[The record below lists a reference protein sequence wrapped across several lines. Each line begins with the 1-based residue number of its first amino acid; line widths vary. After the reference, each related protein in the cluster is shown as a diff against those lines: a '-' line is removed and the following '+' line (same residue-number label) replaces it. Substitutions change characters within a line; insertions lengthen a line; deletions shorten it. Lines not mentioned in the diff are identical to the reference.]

1 MKTNIVK
8 LISSL
13 FTLVAFLCLAGNVTA
28 ERNYKLEYQ
37 AKVKQNDATIAIIA
51 GVINY
56 VCPKL
61 VPASTKICNPDD
73 PVGSAVG
80 VQKYMEQNWDK
91 DEDDIEDAKMPEL
104 LNKTAALQ
112 FWDAVEQ
119 FKFHFPY
126 REKAKKAAEKGD
138 WENALL
144 NEEMAWQYLV
154 KCASR
159 GIFAKKIVDGE

>member
-1 MKTNIVK
+1 MKKTSKKIFG
-8 LISSL
+8 LFLMAIIS
-13 FTLVAFLCLAGNVTA
+13 LVFCGVTFAA
-28 ERNYKLEYQ
+28 ENYEADYN
-37 AKVKQNDATIAIIA
+37 AKSKQNDATIAIIA

-56 VCPKL
+56 VCPRL
-61 VPASTKICNPDD
+61 VPASTKICYAKD

-80 VQKYMEQNWDK
+80 IQKYMGKYWDPE
-91 DEDDIEDAKMPEL
+91 EDDIEDAKMPKL

-119 FKFHFPY
+119 FKEHMPY
-126 REKAKKAAEKGD
+126 RAKAKEMAAKEKWYD
-138 WENALL
+138 AFL

>member
-1 MKTNIVK
+1 MKTNHMK
-8 LISSL
+8 LVASFLMLI
-13 FTLVAFLCLAGNVTA
+13 AFLCLVGNVTA
-28 ERNYKLEYQ
+28 AENYELKYQ
-37 AKVKQNDATIAIIA
+37 EKVKQNDGTIGVIA

-61 VPASTKICNPDD
+61 VPTSTKICNPDD
-73 PVGSAVG
+73 PVASAVG

-91 DEDDIEDAKMPEL
+91 EEDDIEDAQMPEL
-104 LNKTAALQ
+104 LNKKAALQ

-119 FKFHFPY
+119 FKLHYPY
-126 REKAKKAAEKGD
+126 REKAKKAAEQDD
-138 WENALL
+138 WYNAFL

>member
-1 MKTNIVK
+1 MKLVPSFFM
-8 LISSL
+8 LI
-13 FTLVAFLCLAGNVTA
+13 AFLCLAGNVTA
-28 ERNYKLEYQ
+28 EQNYKLDYQ
-37 AKVKQNDATIAIIA
+37 AKVKQNDGTIGVIA

-91 DEDDIEDAKMPEL
+91 EEDDIEDAKMPEL
-104 LNKTAALQ
+104 LNKKAALQ

-119 FKFHFPY
+119 FKLHFPY
-126 REKAKKAAEKGD
+126 REKAEKTAEQGNWQD
-138 WENALL
+138 ALL